1 MAKFWK
7 QLAQALPGTV
17 EGFYKG
23 RKMTQDAEQQKL
35 ENMYRQQ
42 KMLQDAQS
50 IELDRSY
57 KNKQMEKWDAEN
69 APADF
74 SWAAGNKELSGLF
87 PQGTDLT
94 RISRTDPRFSAAQK
108 ILERDPLDREYKRS
122 QIAQNEAQTK
132 KTMGEITMSP
142 LEVKKMEGE
151 IELLK
156 SRARNSGQTDPAQ
169 ARIMNA
175 RAAILEQQLQQGKMK
190 SASATPAQ
198 KEVDKAF
205 GKEYADYYA
214 GGGRATIDKNL
225 QALEGAAGKLK
236 SGEVSTG
243 GFVGILPDFAADIVA
258 PQRAAVRDDIQSAI
272 QGTLKQVLGAQFTE
286 KEGDRIFSRA
296 FNPRLSN
303 EENAKRAQREIDALK
318 AMARDKEAAAQ
329 YFERNGTLV
338 GFVPSRAS
346 LYKKESTGGG
356 PLSAAE
362 QAEYEQL
369 KRELGQ

>member
-132 KTMGEITMSP
+132 KTMGEIPMDP
-142 LEVKKMEGE
+142 AVLEN
-151 IELLK
+151 LRAK
-156 SRARNSGQTDPAQ
+156 SKYMLSQADALRTTDP
-169 ARIMNA
+169 RK
-175 RAAILEQQLQQGKMK
+175 AAYLDKQIQLMDLKIK
-190 SASATPAQ
+190 DAENKPA
-198 KEVDKAF
+198 KE
-205 GKEYADYYA
+205 
-214 GGGRATIDKNL
+214 
-225 QALEGAAGKLK
+225 
-236 SGEVSTG
+236 
-243 GFVGILPDFAADIVA
+243 
-258 PQRAAVRDDIQSAI
+258 
-272 QGTLKQVLGAQFTE
+272 
-286 KEGDRIFSRA
+286 
-296 FNPRLSN
+296 
-303 EENAKRAQREIDALK
+303 
-318 AMARDKEAAAQ
+318 
-329 YFERNGTLV
+329 
-338 GFVPSRAS
+338 
-346 LYKKESTGGG
+346 YKKEQYDAGGFANRLRQAEDVFSGLEKSGFDRTSYKSAAQGYAPGMLQSGDFKSQDQAERNFINATLRRESGASISPTEYSSAEQQYFPRPGDTPEVLAQKKANRQQVFETMKAAAGGAYEQIPYISPSDARAQAAAKKKSSPPPTSGG
-356 PLSAAE
+356 PSVGE
-362 QAEYEQL
+362 IVDGY
-369 KRELGQ
+369 KYIGGDPGNPRSWSKP